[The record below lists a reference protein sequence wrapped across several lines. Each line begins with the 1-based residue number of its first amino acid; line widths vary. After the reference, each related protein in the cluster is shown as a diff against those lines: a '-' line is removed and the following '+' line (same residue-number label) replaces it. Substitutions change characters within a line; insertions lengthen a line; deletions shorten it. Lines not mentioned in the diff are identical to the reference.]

1 MNSRKQSV
9 YDANESQHSHTRETL
24 PGICAESFNTQ
35 VYCATKTLANS
46 TDLKAKI

>member
-9 YDANESQHSHTRETL
+9 YDANESQHSHTPETL
-24 PGICAESFNTQ
+24 PAICAESFHIQ
-35 VYCATKTLANS
+35 VYCAPKTLADS